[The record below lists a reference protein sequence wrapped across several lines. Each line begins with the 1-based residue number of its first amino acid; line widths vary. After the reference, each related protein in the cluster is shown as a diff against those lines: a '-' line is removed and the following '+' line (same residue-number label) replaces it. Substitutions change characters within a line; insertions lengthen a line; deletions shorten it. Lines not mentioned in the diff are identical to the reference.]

1 MNLEKLFL
9 EKTPLFVFSS
19 TRRLKHFYLE
29 QGEGFLPNAMSM
41 GSFFEQA
48 FYIPNKKKIPNSAR
62 LILMIDTIKAIAK
75 EKKSILEGLL
85 LFENSF
91 LGYLESTSFLFDL
104 FDELSSACIKLNE
117 LSSKDI
123 YLDYEKHLEVLEMIY
138 DRYIKKLEGL
148 GFYDKIM
155 QEKPAILKEFFEHFS
170 SIEWHL
176 DGFMSVFERQC
187 LLEAAELVP
196 ITLHLSCDKYNQ
208 KFLEFL
214 NLKLETDCD
223 YSIDFKTQKILSQT
237 PKRQKIEP
245 KLYANSSY
253 LKQSALVLQTIEE
266 YLQKDNDPNKMAIIT
281 PNADFL
287 PFLKLLDKNNNL
299 NFAMGLGAKNSPYYT
314 ELVKILENLET
325 SGFDL
330 STSPLLDLENLTLA
344 LLEQQSS
351 KEKAPLKEAHSQIM
365 HQYHLLKD
373 TLKNYSLK
381 DLLHLYLQ
389 EFEANFRLDDSS
401 GGKIQVMDTLE
412 TRGMQFDKIVIVD
425 FNETCVPSLKDCDL
439 FLNSAL
445 RKSLN
450 LPTLLDKKNLQ
461 KHYYY
466 QLFKNSKE
474 ITLSYIESETS
485 KVSNMLLELN
495 LHIEPIKDAYTLFA
509 PSLSKDYQEEEIKA
523 AIPKDF
529 SFSASSL
536 NAFLTCKRRFY
547 YHYMKRFKESP
558 KDESNSAVGS
568 LLHELLKEAYEKD
581 KNPYVLEERL
591 IWLLETRENITPKER
606 LDTLVALKKI
616 QAFYLKEKER
626 FNTKI
631 KILDLEKSFETII
644 QGIVFKGRI
653 DRIDKTADNEMI
665 LLDYKFKNDLKL
677 DNMSKTQRGGLSP
690 IEIAQISTDYQM
702 AIEIAQ
708 ISTDYQ
714 MAIYA
719 FALKNLGYKEPI
731 KAFFYDLRK
740 GELLEEDELILQAKM
755 DHLEFSL
762 IPKLKQEID
771 FEKTSEAKDCEYC
784 SFKDMCNR

>member
-1 MNLEKLFL
+1 MNLEKLFSQ
-9 EKTPLFVFSS
+9 KTPLFVFSS

-48 FYIPNKKKIPNSAR
+48 FYIPNKKKIPNNAR

-138 DRYIKKLEGL
+138 ERYIKKLEGL

-187 LLEAAELVP
+187 LLEVAELVP

-237 PKRQKIEP
+237 PNRQKIEP

-266 YLQKDNDPNKMAIIT
+266 YLQQDNDPNKMAIIT

-314 ELVKILENLET
+314 ELVKILEDLET
-325 SGFDL
+325 GGFDL
-330 STSPLLDLENLTLA
+330 SASPLLDLENLTLA

-389 EFEANFRLDDSS
+389 EFEANFRLNDSS
-401 GGKIQVMDTLE
+401 GGKIRVMDTLE
-412 TRGMQFDKIVIVD
+412 TRGMQFDKVVIVD

-474 ITLSYIESETS
+474 MVLSYIESETS
-485 KVSNMLLELN
+485 KASNMLLELN

-509 PSLSKDYQEEEIKA
+509 PSPLKDYQEEEIKA

-547 YHYMKRFKESP
+547 YHYIKRFKESP

-581 KNPYVLEERL
+581 KNPYALEERL
-591 IWLLETRENITPKER
+591 IQLLETRENITPKER
-606 LDTLVALKKI
+606 LDTLIALKKI
-616 QAFYLKEKER
+616 QAFYAKEKER
-626 FNTKI
+626 FKAKI
-631 KILDLEKSFETII
+631 KILDLEKSFETTI
-644 QGIVFKGRI
+644 QGVAFKGRI

-665 LLDYKFKNDLKL
+665 LLDYKFKSDLKL
-677 DNMSKTQRGGLSP
+677 DNMSKT
-690 IEIAQISTDYQM
+690 
-702 AIEIAQ
+702 Q

-740 GELLEEDELILQAKM
+740 GELVEEEGPILQAKM
-755 DHLEFSL
+755 HYLESSL
-762 IPKLKQEID
+762 IPKLKQEMD
-771 FEKTSEAKDCEYC
+771 FEKTLEAKDCEYC

>member
-1 MNLEKLFL
+1 MNLEKLFSQ
-9 EKTPLFVFSS
+9 KNPLFVFSS

-48 FYIPNKKKIPNSAR
+48 FYIPNKKKIPNNAR

-138 DRYIKKLEGL
+138 DRYIKKLEEL

-196 ITLHLSCDKYNQ
+196 ITLRLSCDKYNQ

-214 NLKLETDCD
+214 NLKLETNCD

-253 LKQSALVLQTIEE
+253 LKQSALVLQIIEE

-314 ELVKILENLET
+314 ELVKILEDLET

-330 STSPLLDLENLTLA
+330 SASPLLDLENLTLA

-401 GGKIQVMDTLE
+401 GGKIRVMDTLE

-439 FLNSAL
+439 FLNSVL

-474 ITLSYIESETS
+474 MALSYIESETS
-485 KVSNMLLELN
+485 KVSNMLLELD

-509 PSLSKDYQEEEIKA
+509 PTPLKDYQEEEIKA
-523 AIPKDF
+523 TIPKDF

-547 YHYMKRFKESP
+547 YHYIKRFKESP
-558 KDESNSAVGS
+558 KGESNSAIGS
-568 LLHELLKEAYEKD
+568 LLHEFLKEAYEKD
-581 KNPYVLEERL
+581 KNPYALEERL
-591 IWLLETRENITPKER
+591 IQLLETKGNITPKER
-606 LDTLVALKKI
+606 LDTLIALKKI
-616 QAFYLKEKER
+616 QAFYVKEEER
-626 FNTKI
+626 FNAKI
-631 KILDLEKSFETII
+631 KILDLEKSFETTI
-644 QGIVFKGRI
+644 QGVAFKGRI
-653 DRIDKTADNEMI
+653 DRIDKTANNEMI
-665 LLDYKFKNDLKL
+665 LLDYKFKSELKL
-677 DNMSKTQRGGLSP
+677 DNMSEKQRGSLSP
-690 IEIAQISTDYQM
+690 IEIAQIS
-702 AIEIAQ
+702 A
-708 ISTDYQ
+708 DYQ

-719 FALKNLGYKEPI
+719 FALKNLGYREPI

-740 GELLEEDELILQAKM
+740 GELLEEDELVLQAKM

-771 FEKTSEAKDCEYC
+771 FEKTLEVKDCEYC

>member
-29 QGEGFLPNAMSM
+29 QGEGFLPSAMSM

-48 FYIPNKKKIPNSAR
+48 FYIPNKKKIPNNAR
-62 LILMIDTIKAIAK
+62 QILMIDTIKAIAK

-138 DRYIKKLEGL
+138 DRYVKKLEEL

-155 QEKPAILKEFFEHFS
+155 QEKPTILKEFFEHFS

-187 LLEAAELVP
+187 LLEVAKLVP

-253 LKQSALVLQTIEE
+253 LKQGALVLQTIEE

-314 ELVKILENLET
+314 ELVKILEDLQK

-330 STSPLLDLENLTLA
+330 SASPLLDLENLTLA

-401 GGKIQVMDTLE
+401 GGKIRVMDTLE
-412 TRGMQFDKIVIVD
+412 TRGMQFDKVVIVD
-425 FNETCVPSLKDCDL
+425 FNETCVPNLKDCDL

-445 RKSLN
+445 RQSLN

-485 KVSNMLLELN
+485 KASNMLLELN

-509 PSLSKDYQEEEIKA
+509 PSPLKDYQEEEIKA

-529 SFSASSL
+529 SFSTSSL

-558 KDESNSAVGS
+558 KDENNSAVGS

-581 KNPYVLEERL
+581 KNPYALEERL

-606 LDTLVALKKI
+606 LDTLIALKKI
-616 QAFYLKEKER
+616 QAFYVKEKER
-626 FNTKI
+626 FKAKI
-631 KILDLEKSFETII
+631 KILDLEKSFETAI
-644 QGIVFKGRI
+644 QGVAFKGRI
-653 DRIDKTADNEMI
+653 DRIDKTADNEII

-677 DNMSKTQRGGLSP
+677 DNMNKTQRGDLSP
-690 IEIAQISTDYQM
+690 
-702 AIEIAQ
+702 IEIAQ

-719 FALKNLGYKEPI
+719 FALKNLGYKDPI
-731 KAFFYDLRK
+731 KTFFYDLRK
-740 GELLEEDELILQAKM
+740 GELLEEDELVLQAKM

-771 FEKTSEAKDCEYC
+771 FEKTLEAKDCKYC

>member
-138 DRYIKKLEGL
+138 DRYVKKLEKL

-155 QEKPAILKEFFEHFS
+155 QEKPTILKEFFEHFS
-170 SIEWHL
+170 SIECHL

-187 LLEAAELVP
+187 LLEVAELVP

-237 PKRQKIEP
+237 FNDQKIEP

-253 LKQSALVLQTIEE
+253 LKQGALVLQTIEE

-314 ELVKILENLET
+314 ELVKILEDLET
-325 SGFDL
+325 SGFDW
-330 STSPLLDLENLTLA
+330 SASPLLDLENLTLA

-351 KEKAPLKEAHSQIM
+351 KEKVPLKEAHSQIM

-401 GGKIQVMDTLE
+401 GGKIRVMDTLE

-474 ITLSYIESETS
+474 MVLSYIESETL
-485 KVSNMLLELN
+485 KASNMLLELD

-509 PSLSKDYQEEEIKA
+509 PSPLKDYQEEEIKA

-547 YHYMKRFKESP
+547 YHYMKCFKESP

-606 LDTLVALKKI
+606 LDALVALKKI

-626 FNTKI
+626 FKAKI

-644 QGIVFKGRI
+644 QGVVFKGRI
-653 DRIDKTADNEMI
+653 DRIDKTADNEII
-665 LLDYKFKNDLKL
+665 LLDYKFKSDLKL
-677 DNMSKTQRGGLSP
+677 DNMSEKQRKSLRP
-690 IEIAQISTDYQM
+690 
-702 AIEIAQ
+702 IEIAQ

-719 FALKNLGYKEPI
+719 FALKNLGYREPI

-771 FEKTSEAKDCEYC
+771 FEKTLEVKDCEYC

>member
-29 QGEGFLPNAMSM
+29 QGEGFLPSAMSM

-48 FYIPNKKKIPNSAR
+48 FYIPNQKKIPNSAR
-62 LILMIDTIKAIAK
+62 QILMIDTIKAIAK

-117 LSSKDI
+117 LSFKDI

-155 QEKPAILKEFFEHFS
+155 QKKPTILKEFFEHFS

-187 LLEAAELVP
+187 LLEVAELVP

-214 NLKLETDCD
+214 NLKLETDCN

-237 PKRQKIEP
+237 FNDQKIEP

-253 LKQSALVLQTIEE
+253 LKQGALVLQTIEE

-314 ELVKILENLET
+314 ELVKILEDLQTSDLNL
-325 SGFDL
+325 SG
-330 STSPLLDLENLTLA
+330 SALLDLENLTLP

-401 GGKIQVMDTLE
+401 GGKIRVMDTLE
-412 TRGMQFDKIVIVD
+412 TRGMQFDKIVVAD

-474 ITLSYIESETS
+474 VVLSYIESETS
-485 KVSNMLLELN
+485 KVSNMLLELD

-509 PSLSKDYQEEEIKA
+509 PTPLKDYQEEEIKA

-558 KDESNSAVGS
+558 KDESNSTVGS

-616 QAFYLKEKER
+616 QAFYTKEKER

-644 QGIVFKGRI
+644 QGVIFKGRI
-653 DRIDKTADNEMI
+653 DRIDKTANNEII

-677 DNMSKTQRGGLSP
+677 DSMSKKQRGGLSP
-690 IEIAQISTDYQM
+690 
-702 AIEIAQ
+702 IEIAQ

-771 FEKTSEAKDCEYC
+771 FEKTLEVKDCEYC

>member
-41 GSFFEQA
+41 GNFFEQA
-48 FYIPNKKKIPNSAR
+48 FYIPNKKKIPKNAHQ
-62 LILMIDTIKAIAK
+62 ILMVDTIKAIAK

-117 LSSKDI
+117 LSFKDI

-138 DRYIKKLEGL
+138 DRYVKKLEEL

-155 QEKPAILKEFFEHFS
+155 QEKPTILKEFFEHFS

-187 LLEAAELVP
+187 LLEVAELVP

-237 PKRQKIEP
+237 FNDQKIEP

-253 LKQSALVLQTIEE
+253 LKQGALVLQTIEE

-401 GGKIQVMDTLE
+401 GGKIRVMDTLE

-547 YHYMKRFKESP
+547 YHYMKCFKESP
-558 KDESNSAVGS
+558 KDKSNSAVGS

-581 KNPYVLEERL
+581 KNPYALEERL
-591 IWLLETRENITPKER
+591 IQLLETRENITPKER
-606 LDTLVALKKI
+606 LDTLIALKKI

-626 FNTKI
+626 FKAKI
-631 KILDLEKSFETII
+631 KILDLEKSFETTI
-644 QGIVFKGRI
+644 QGVAFKGRI
-653 DRIDKTADNEMI
+653 DRIDKTADNEVI
-665 LLDYKFKNDLKL
+665 LLDYKFKSDLRL

-702 AIEIAQ
+702 V
-708 ISTDYQ
+708 
-714 MAIYA
+714 IYT
-719 FALKNLGYKEPI
+719 FALKNLGYKGPI

-771 FEKTSEAKDCEYC
+771 FEKTLEAKDCEYC

>member
-48 FYIPNKKKIPNSAR
+48 FYIPNKKKIPKNAR
-62 LILMIDTIKAIAK
+62 QILMIDTIKAIAK

-117 LSSKDI
+117 LSFKDI

-187 LLEAAELVP
+187 LLEVAELVP

-237 PKRQKIEP
+237 PKHQKIEP

-253 LKQSALVLQTIEE
+253 LKQGALVLQTIEE

-287 PFLKLLDKNNNL
+287 PFLKLLDQNNNL

-314 ELVKILENLET
+314 ELVKILEDLET
-325 SGFDL
+325 SDFNL
-330 STSPLLDLENLTLA
+330 SGSALLDLENITLP

-351 KEKAPLKEAHSQIM
+351 KEKVPLKEVHSQIM

-401 GGKIQVMDTLE
+401 GGKIRVMDTLE

-466 QLFKNSKE
+466 QLFKSSKE

-485 KVSNMLLELN
+485 KVSNMLLELD
-495 LHIEPIKDAYTLFA
+495 LYIEPIKDAYTLFA
-509 PSLSKDYQEEEIKA
+509 PSPLKDYQEEEIKA

-558 KDESNSAVGS
+558 KDENNSAVGS
-568 LLHELLKEAYEKD
+568 LLHELLKETYEKD
-581 KNPYVLEERL
+581 KNPYALEERL

-606 LDTLVALKKI
+606 LDTLIALKKI

-626 FNTKI
+626 FKAKI
-631 KILDLEKSFETII
+631 KILDLEKSFETTI
-644 QGIVFKGRI
+644 QGVAFKGRI
-653 DRIDKTADNEMI
+653 DRIDKTADNEII
-665 LLDYKFKNDLKL
+665 LLDYKFKSDLKL
-677 DNMSKTQRGGLSP
+677 DNMSKTQRGSLSP
-690 IEIAQISTDYQM
+690 KEIAQISTDYQM
-702 AIEIAQ
+702 V
-708 ISTDYQ
+708 
-714 MAIYA
+714 IYA

-740 GELLEEDELILQAKM
+740 GELVEEDELMAKM

-771 FEKTSEAKDCEYC
+771 FEKTLEVKDCEYC

>member
-29 QGEGFLPNAMSM
+29 QGEGFLPSAMSM

-48 FYIPNKKKIPNSAR
+48 FYIPNKKKIPNNAR
-62 LILMIDTIKAIAK
+62 QILMIDTIKAIAK

-138 DRYIKKLEGL
+138 DRYIKKLEEL

-187 LLEAAELVP
+187 LLEVAELAP

-237 PKRQKIEP
+237 FNDQKIEP

-266 YLQKDNDPNKMAIIT
+266 YLQQDNDPNKMAIIT

-314 ELVKILENLET
+314 ELVKILEDLQTSDCNL
-325 SGFDL
+325 SG
-330 STSPLLDLENLTLA
+330 SALLDLENITLP

-401 GGKIQVMDTLE
+401 GGKIRVMDTLE

-485 KVSNMLLELN
+485 KASNMLLELN

-509 PSLSKDYQEEEIKA
+509 PSPLKDYQEEEIKA

-581 KNPYVLEERL
+581 KNPYALEERL

-606 LDTLVALKKI
+606 LDTLIALKKI

-644 QGIVFKGRI
+644 QGVIFKGRI
-653 DRIDKTADNEMI
+653 DRIDKTADNEII

-690 IEIAQISTDYQM
+690 IEIAQITDYQM
-702 AIEIAQ
+702 V
-708 ISTDYQ
+708 
-714 MAIYA
+714 IYA

-771 FEKTSEAKDCEYC
+771 FEKTSEVKDCEYC

>member
-48 FYIPNKKKIPNSAR
+48 FYIPNQKKIPNSAR

-117 LSSKDI
+117 LSFKDI

-138 DRYIKKLEGL
+138 DRYVKKLEEL

-155 QEKPAILKEFFEHFS
+155 QKKPTILKEFFEHFS

-214 NLKLETDCD
+214 NLKLETDCN
-223 YSIDFKTQKILSQT
+223 YSIDFKTQKILFQT
-237 PKRQKIEP
+237 FNDQKIEP
-245 KLYANSSY
+245 KLYANSNY

-314 ELVKILENLET
+314 ELVKILEDLQTSDLNL
-325 SGFDL
+325 SG
-330 STSPLLDLENLTLA
+330 SALLDLENLTLP

-351 KEKAPLKEAHSQIM
+351 KEKAPLKEVHSQIM

-401 GGKIQVMDTLE
+401 GGKIRVMDTLE
-412 TRGMQFDKIVIVD
+412 TRGMQFDKIVVAD

-474 ITLSYIESETS
+474 VVLSYIESETS
-485 KVSNMLLELN
+485 KVSNMLLELD

-509 PSLSKDYQEEEIKA
+509 PTPLKDYQEEEIKA
-523 AIPKDF
+523 TIPKDF
-529 SFSASSL
+529 GFSASSL

-547 YHYMKRFKESP
+547 YHYMKCFKETP
-558 KDESNSAVGS
+558 KDENNSAVGS
-568 LLHELLKEAYEKD
+568 LIHELLKEAYEKD
-581 KNPYVLEERL
+581 KNPYALEER
-591 IWLLETRENITPKER
+591 IIQLLETRENVTPKER

-626 FNTKI
+626 FKAKI
-631 KILDLEKSFETII
+631 KILDLEKSFETTI
-644 QGIVFKGRI
+644 QGVMFKGRI
-653 DRIDKTADNEMI
+653 DRIDKTANNEII

-677 DNMSKTQRGGLSP
+677 DSMSKTQRGGLSP
-690 IEIAQISTDYQM
+690 IEIAQIR
-702 AIEIAQ
+702 
-708 ISTDYQ
+708 TDYQ

-771 FEKTSEAKDCEYC
+771 FEKTLEVKDCEYC

>member
-29 QGEGFLPNAMSM
+29 QGEGFLPSAMSM

-48 FYIPNKKKIPNSAR
+48 FYIPNKKKIPKNAR
-62 LILMIDTIKAIAK
+62 QILMIDTIKAIAK

-138 DRYIKKLEGL
+138 DRYIKKLEKL

-155 QEKPAILKEFFEHFS
+155 QEKPTILKEFFEHFS

-187 LLEAAELVP
+187 LLEVAELVP

-237 PKRQKIEP
+237 FNDQKIEP

-266 YLQKDNDPNKMAIIT
+266 YLQQDNDPNKMAIIT

-314 ELVKILENLET
+314 ELVKILEDLET
-325 SGFDL
+325 GGFDL
-330 STSPLLDLENLTLA
+330 SASPLLDLENLTLA

-401 GGKIQVMDTLE
+401 GGKIRVMDTLE
-412 TRGMQFDKIVIVD
+412 TRGMQFDKVVIVD

-474 ITLSYIESETS
+474 MVLSYIESETS
-485 KVSNMLLELN
+485 KASNMLLELD
-495 LHIEPIKDAYTLFA
+495 LPIEPVKDAYTLFA
-509 PSLSKDYQEEEIKA
+509 PTPLKDYQEEEIKA
-523 AIPKDF
+523 TIPKNF

-547 YHYMKRFKESP
+547 YHYIKRFKESP

-581 KNPYVLEERL
+581 KNPYALEERL
-591 IWLLETRENITPKER
+591 IQLLETRENITPKER
-606 LDTLVALKKI
+606 LDTLIALKKI
-616 QAFYLKEKER
+616 QAFYVKEKER
-626 FNTKI
+626 FKAKI
-631 KILDLEKSFETII
+631 KILDLEKSFETTI
-644 QGIVFKGRI
+644 QGVAFKGRI

-665 LLDYKFKNDLKL
+665 LLDYKFKSDLKL
-677 DNMSKTQRGGLSP
+677 DNMSKTQRERLSP
-690 IEIAQISTDYQM
+690 
-702 AIEIAQ
+702 IEIAQ

-719 FALKNLGYKEPI
+719 FALKNLGYKGPI

-740 GELLEEDELILQAKM
+740 GELVEEDELTLQAKM

-762 IPKLKQEID
+762 IPKLKQEMV
-771 FEKTSEAKDCEYC
+771 FEKTLEAKDCEYC

>member
-29 QGEGFLPNAMSM
+29 QGEGFLPSAMSM

-48 FYIPNKKKIPNSAR
+48 FYIPNKKKIPKNVR
-62 LILMIDTIKAIAK
+62 QILMIDTIKAIAK

-117 LSSKDI
+117 LSFKDI

-138 DRYIKKLEGL
+138 DRYIKKLEEL

-187 LLEAAELVP
+187 LLEVAELVP

-237 PKRQKIEP
+237 FNDQKIEP

-281 PNADFL
+281 PNTDFL

-330 STSPLLDLENLTLA
+330 SESALLDLENITLP

-351 KEKAPLKEAHSQIM
+351 KEKAPLKEVHSQIM

-389 EFEANFRLDDSS
+389 EFETNFRLDDSS
-401 GGKIQVMDTLE
+401 GGKIRVMDTLE

-495 LHIEPIKDAYTLFA
+495 LHIEPIKDAYTLFEST
-509 PSLSKDYQEEEIKA
+509 PLKDYQEEEIKA

-547 YHYMKRFKESP
+547 YHYIKRFKESP

-568 LLHELLKEAYEKD
+568 LLHEFLKEAYEKD
-581 KNPYVLEERL
+581 KNPYALEERL
-591 IWLLETRENITPKER
+591 IQLLETKGNITPKER
-606 LDTLVALKKI
+606 LDTLIALKKI
-616 QAFYLKEKER
+616 QAFYVKEKER
-626 FNTKI
+626 FNAKI
-631 KILDLEKSFETII
+631 KILDLEKSFETTI
-644 QGIVFKGRI
+644 QGVAFKGRI
-653 DRIDKTADNEMI
+653 DRIDKTADNEVI
-665 LLDYKFKNDLKL
+665 LLDYKFKSDLKL
-677 DNMSKTQRGGLSP
+677 DNMSKTQRRGLSP
-690 IEIAQISTDYQM
+690 IEIAQIS
-702 AIEIAQ
+702 A
-708 ISTDYQ
+708 DYQ

-719 FALKNLGYKEPI
+719 FALKNLGYKGPI

-740 GELLEEDELILQAKM
+740 GELLEEDEPILQAKM

-771 FEKTSEAKDCEYC
+771 FEKTLEVKDCEYC

>member
-41 GSFFEQA
+41 GNFFEQA
-48 FYIPNKKKIPNSAR
+48 FYIPNKKKIPNSVR

-85 LFENSF
+85 VFENSF

-187 LLEAAELVP
+187 LLEVAELVP

-237 PKRQKIEP
+237 FNDQKIEP

-287 PFLKLLDKNNNL
+287 PFLKLLDQNNNL

-314 ELVKILENLET
+314 ELVKILEDLET
-325 SGFDL
+325 SGFDW
-330 STSPLLDLENLTLA
+330 SASPLLDLENLTLV

-351 KEKAPLKEAHSQIM
+351 KEKAPLKEVHSQIM

-401 GGKIQVMDTLE
+401 GGKIRVMDTLE
-412 TRGMQFDKIVIVD
+412 TRGMQFDKVVIVD

-474 ITLSYIESETS
+474 MVLSYVESETS

-509 PSLSKDYQEEEIKA
+509 PTPLKDYQEEEIKA

-581 KNPYVLEERL
+581 KNPYALEERL

-606 LDTLVALKKI
+606 LDTLIALKKI
-616 QAFYLKEKER
+616 QAFYVKEKER
-626 FNTKI
+626 FKAKI
-631 KILDLEKSFETII
+631 KILDLEKSFEATI
-644 QGIVFKGRI
+644 QGVAFKGRI
-653 DRIDKTADNEMI
+653 DRIDKTADNEII
-665 LLDYKFKNDLKL
+665 LLDYKFKSDLKL

-702 AIEIAQ
+702 AI
-708 ISTDYQ
+708 
-714 MAIYA
+714 YA
-719 FALKNLGYKEPI
+719 FALKNLGYKGPI

-740 GELLEEDELILQAKM
+740 GELLEEDELVLQAKM

-771 FEKTSEAKDCEYC
+771 FEKTLEVKDCEYC

>member
-29 QGEGFLPNAMSM
+29 QGEGFLPSAMSM

-117 LSSKDI
+117 LSFKDI

-138 DRYIKKLEGL
+138 DRYVKKLEEL

-155 QEKPAILKEFFEHFS
+155 QKKPAILKEFFEHFS

-187 LLEAAELVP
+187 LLEVAELVP

-237 PKRQKIEP
+237 FNDQKIEP

-253 LKQSALVLQTIEE
+253 LKQGALVLQTIEE

-287 PFLKLLDKNNNL
+287 PFLKLLDQNNNL

-314 ELVKILENLET
+314 ELVKILEDLQTSDFNL
-325 SGFDL
+325 SG
-330 STSPLLDLENLTLA
+330 SALLDLENITLP

-401 GGKIQVMDTLE
+401 GGKIRVMDTLE

-485 KVSNMLLELN
+485 KASNMLLELN

-509 PSLSKDYQEEEIKA
+509 PSPLKDYQEEEIKA

-547 YHYMKRFKESP
+547 YHYMKHFKESP

-581 KNPYVLEERL
+581 KNPYALEEKL

-626 FNTKI
+626 FKAKI
-631 KILDLEKSFETII
+631 KILDLEKSFETTI
-644 QGIVFKGRI
+644 QGVAFKGRI
-653 DRIDKTADNEMI
+653 DRIDKTADNEII
-665 LLDYKFKNDLKL
+665 LLDYKFKSDLKL
-677 DNMSKTQRGGLSP
+677 DNMSKTQREGLSP
-690 IEIAQISTDYQM
+690 
-702 AIEIAQ
+702 IEIAQ

-740 GELLEEDELILQAKM
+740 GELVEEEELTLQAKM

-762 IPKLKQEID
+762 IPKLKQEIV
-771 FEKTSEAKDCEYC
+771 FEKTLEAKDCEYC

>member
-1 MNLEKLFL
+1 MNLEKLFSQ
-9 EKTPLFVFSS
+9 KTPLFVFSS

-48 FYIPNKKKIPNSAR
+48 FYIPNKKKIPNSVR

-138 DRYIKKLEGL
+138 ERYIKKLEGL

-155 QEKPAILKEFFEHFS
+155 QEKPAILKGFFEHFS

-237 PKRQKIEP
+237 FNDQKIEP

-266 YLQKDNDPNKMAIIT
+266 YLQQDNDPNKMAIIT

-314 ELVKILENLET
+314 ELVKILEDLET
-325 SGFDL
+325 GGFDL
-330 STSPLLDLENLTLA
+330 SASPLLDLENLTLA

-351 KEKAPLKEAHSQIM
+351 KEKVPLKEAHSQIM

-401 GGKIQVMDTLE
+401 GGKIRVMDTLE

-466 QLFKNSKE
+466 QLFKSSKE

-495 LHIEPIKDAYTLFA
+495 LPIEPIKDAYTLFA
-509 PSLSKDYQEEEIKA
+509 PSPLKDYQEEEIKA

-536 NAFLTCKRRFY
+536 NAFLTCKCRFY
-547 YHYMKRFKESP
+547 YHYIKRFKESP

-581 KNPYVLEERL
+581 KNPYALEERL
-591 IWLLETRENITPKER
+591 IQLLKTRENITPKER
-606 LDTLVALKKI
+606 LDTLIALKKI
-616 QAFYLKEKER
+616 QAFYVKEKER
-626 FNTKI
+626 FKAKI
-631 KILDLEKSFETII
+631 KILDLEKSFETTI
-644 QGIVFKGRI
+644 QGVAFKGRI

-702 AIEIAQ
+702 AI
-708 ISTDYQ
+708 
-714 MAIYA
+714 YA

-740 GELLEEDELILQAKM
+740 GELLEEEEPILQAKM
-755 DHLEFSL
+755 HYLEYSL

-771 FEKTSEAKDCEYC
+771 FEKTLEVKDCEYC

>member
-9 EKTPLFVFSS
+9 EKSPLFVFSS

-29 QGEGFLPNAMSM
+29 QGEGFLPSTMSM

-62 LILMIDTIKAIAK
+62 QILMIDTIKAIAK

-117 LSSKDI
+117 LSFKDI

-138 DRYIKKLEGL
+138 DRYVKKLEEL

-155 QEKPAILKEFFEHFS
+155 QKKPTILKEFFEHFS

-187 LLEAAELVP
+187 LLEVAELVP

-237 PKRQKIEP
+237 FNDQKIEP

-253 LKQSALVLQTIEE
+253 LKQGALVLQTIEE

-314 ELVKILENLET
+314 ELVKILEDLQTSDCNLSE
-325 SGFDL
+325 SA
-330 STSPLLDLENLTLA
+330 LLDLENLTLP

-401 GGKIQVMDTLE
+401 GGKIRVMDTLE

-485 KVSNMLLELN
+485 KASNMLLELN
-495 LHIEPIKDAYTLFA
+495 LNIVPIKDAYTLFA
-509 PSLSKDYQEEEIKA
+509 PTPLKDYQEEEIKA

-547 YHYMKRFKESP
+547 YHYMKRFKETP
-558 KDESNSAVGS
+558 KDENNSAVGS
-568 LLHELLKEAYEKD
+568 LIHELLKEAYEKD
-581 KNPYVLEERL
+581 KNPYALEERL
-591 IWLLETRENITPKER
+591 IWLLETRENVTPKER

-616 QAFYLKEKER
+616 QAFYTKEKER
-626 FNTKI
+626 FKAKI
-631 KILDLEKSFETII
+631 KILDLEKSFETAI
-644 QGIVFKGRI
+644 QGVVFKGRI
-653 DRIDKTADNEMI
+653 DRIDKTADNEII

-677 DNMSKTQRGGLSP
+677 DNMSEKQRKSLSP
-690 IEIAQISTDYQM
+690 
-702 AIEIAQ
+702 IEIAQ

-740 GELLEEDELILQAKM
+740 GELVEEDELILQAKM

-771 FEKTSEAKDCEYC
+771 FEKTLEVKDCEYC

>member
-9 EKTPLFVFSS
+9 EKAPLFVFSS

-29 QGEGFLPNAMSM
+29 QGEGFLPSAMSM

-48 FYIPNKKKIPNSAR
+48 FYIPNQKKIPKNAR
-62 LILMIDTIKAIAK
+62 QILMIDTIKAIAK
-75 EKKSILEGLL
+75 EKKSALEGLL

-117 LSSKDI
+117 LSFKDI

-138 DRYIKKLEGL
+138 DRYVKKLEEL

-155 QEKPAILKEFFEHFS
+155 QKKPAILKEFFEHFS

-187 LLEAAELVP
+187 LLEVAELVP

-237 PKRQKIEP
+237 FNDQKIEP

-253 LKQSALVLQTIEE
+253 LKQSALVLQTTEE
-266 YLQKDNDPNKMAIIT
+266 YLQENNDPNKMAIIT

-314 ELVKILENLET
+314 ELVKILEDLET
-325 SGFDL
+325 SDPNL
-330 STSPLLDLENLTLA
+330 SGSALLDLENITLA

-351 KEKAPLKEAHSQIM
+351 KKKAPLKEVHSQIM

-401 GGKIQVMDTLE
+401 GGKIRVMDTLE
-412 TRGMQFDKIVIVD
+412 TRGMQFDKIVVAD

-474 ITLSYIESETS
+474 MVLSYIESETS
-485 KVSNMLLELN
+485 KASNMLLELN

-509 PSLSKDYQEEEIKA
+509 PSPLKDYQEEEIKA

-558 KDESNSAVGS
+558 KDENNSAVGS

-581 KNPYVLEERL
+581 KNPYALEERL

-606 LDTLVALKKI
+606 LDTLIALKKI
-616 QAFYLKEKER
+616 QAFYKKERER
-626 FNTKI
+626 FNAEI
-631 KILDLEKSFETII
+631 KILDLEKSFETTI
-644 QGIVFKGRI
+644 QGVIFKGRI

-677 DNMSKTQRGGLSP
+677 DNMSEKQRKSLRP
-690 IEIAQISTDYQM
+690 
-702 AIEIAQ
+702 IEIAQ

-719 FALKNLGYKEPI
+719 FALKNLGYREPI

-740 GELLEEDELILQAKM
+740 GELLEEDELVLQAKM

-771 FEKTSEAKDCEYC
+771 FEKTLEVKDCEYC

>member
-9 EKTPLFVFSS
+9 EKAPLFVFSS

-62 LILMIDTIKAIAK
+62 QILMIDTIKAIAK

-138 DRYIKKLEGL
+138 EHYIKKLEGL

-155 QEKPAILKEFFEHFS
+155 QEKPTILKEFFEHFS

-187 LLEAAELVP
+187 LLEVAELVP

-237 PKRQKIEP
+237 FNDQKIEP

-287 PFLKLLDKNNNL
+287 PFLKLLDQNNNL
-299 NFAMGLGAKNSPYYT
+299 NFAMGLGAKNSHYYT
-314 ELVKILENLET
+314 ELVKILEDLQTSDCNLSE
-325 SGFDL
+325 SA
-330 STSPLLDLENLTLA
+330 LLDLENITLP

-351 KEKAPLKEAHSQIM
+351 KEKVPLKEVHSQIM

-401 GGKIQVMDTLE
+401 GGKIRVMDTLE

-466 QLFKNSKE
+466 QLFKNPKE
-474 ITLSYIESETS
+474 MVLSYIESETS
-485 KVSNMLLELN
+485 KASNMLLELN
-495 LHIEPIKDAYTLFA
+495 LNIVPIKDAYTLFA
-509 PSLSKDYQEEEIKA
+509 STPLKDYQEEEIKA

-547 YHYMKRFKESP
+547 YHYMKRFKETP

-581 KNPYVLEERL
+581 KTPHSLEERL
-591 IWLLETRENITPKER
+591 IQLLKTRENITPKER

-616 QAFYLKEKER
+616 QAFYVKEKER
-626 FNTKI
+626 FNAEIT
-631 KILDLEKSFETII
+631 ILDLEKSFETII
-644 QGIVFKGRI
+644 QGVIFKGRI
-653 DRIDKTADNEMI
+653 DRIDKTADNEII
-665 LLDYKFKNDLKL
+665 LLDYKFKSDLKL
-677 DNMSKTQRGGLSP
+677 DNMSKTQREGLSP

-702 AIEIAQ
+702 AI
-708 ISTDYQ
+708 
-714 MAIYA
+714 YA
-719 FALKNLGYKEPI
+719 CALKNLGYKEPI

-740 GELLEEDELILQAKM
+740 GELVEEDEFILQAKM

-771 FEKTSEAKDCEYC
+771 FEKTLEVKDCEYC

>member
-9 EKTPLFVFSS
+9 EKSPLFVFSS

-29 QGEGFLPNAMSM
+29 QGEGFLPSVMSM

-48 FYIPNKKKIPNSAR
+48 FYIPNQKKIPKSAR
-62 LILMIDTIKAIAK
+62 QILMIDTIKAIAK
-75 EKKSILEGLL
+75 EKKSALEGLL

-138 DRYIKKLEGL
+138 NRYIKKLEEL

-187 LLEAAELVP
+187 LLEVAELVP

-237 PKRQKIEP
+237 FNDQKIEP

-253 LKQSALVLQTIEE
+253 LKQGALVLQTIEE

-299 NFAMGLGAKNSPYYT
+299 NFAMGLGTKNSPYYT
-314 ELVKILENLET
+314 ELVKILEDLQT

-330 STSPLLDLENLTLA
+330 SASPLLDLESLTLP

-351 KEKAPLKEAHSQIM
+351 KEKAPLKEVHSQIM

-373 TLKNYSLK
+373 VLQNYSLK

-401 GGKIQVMDTLE
+401 GGKIRVMDTLE

-485 KVSNMLLELN
+485 KASNMLLELN
-495 LHIEPIKDAYTLFA
+495 LHTEPIKDAYTLFA
-509 PSLSKDYQEEEIKA
+509 PSPLKDYQEEEIKA

-558 KDESNSAVGS
+558 KDENNSAVGS

-581 KNPYVLEERL
+581 KNPYALEERL

-606 LDTLVALKKI
+606 LDTLIALKKI
-616 QAFYLKEKER
+616 QAFYKKERER
-626 FNTKI
+626 FNAEI
-631 KILDLEKSFETII
+631 KILDLEKSFETTI
-644 QGIVFKGRI
+644 QGVIFKGRI

-677 DNMSKTQRGGLSP
+677 DNMSEKQRKSLRP
-690 IEIAQISTDYQM
+690 
-702 AIEIAQ
+702 IEIAQ

-719 FALKNLGYKEPI
+719 FALKNLGYREPI

-740 GELLEEDELILQAKM
+740 GELLEEDELVLQAKM

-771 FEKTSEAKDCEYC
+771 FEKTLEVKDCEYC

>member
-1 MNLEKLFL
+1 MNLEKLFSQ
-9 EKTPLFVFSS
+9 KTPLFVFSS

-41 GSFFEQA
+41 GNFFEQA
-48 FYIPNKKKIPNSAR
+48 FYIPNKKKIPNSVR
-62 LILMIDTIKAIAK
+62 QILMIDTIKAIAK

-138 DRYIKKLEGL
+138 DRYVKKLEEL

-155 QEKPAILKEFFEHFS
+155 QEKPTILKEFFEHFS
-170 SIEWHL
+170 SIEWYL

-187 LLEAAELVP
+187 LLEVAELVP

-237 PKRQKIEP
+237 FNDQKIEP

-253 LKQSALVLQTIEE
+253 LKQGALVLQTIEE

-314 ELVKILENLET
+314 ELVKILEDLET

-330 STSPLLDLENLTLA
+330 SASPLLDLENLTLP

-351 KEKAPLKEAHSQIM
+351 KEKAPLKEVHSQIM
-365 HQYHLLKD
+365 HQYHLLKN

-401 GGKIQVMDTLE
+401 GGKIRVMDTLE

-474 ITLSYIESETS
+474 VVLSYIESETS
-485 KVSNMLLELN
+485 KASNMLLELN

-509 PSLSKDYQEEEIKA
+509 PSPLKDYQEEEIKA

-558 KDESNSAVGS
+558 KDENNSTVGS

-581 KNPYVLEERL
+581 KNPYALEERL

-606 LDTLVALKKI
+606 LDALVALKKI
-616 QAFYLKEKER
+616 QAFYKKEQQR

-631 KILDLEKSFETII
+631 KILDLEKSFETAI
-644 QGIVFKGRI
+644 QGVVFKGRI
-653 DRIDKTADNEMI
+653 DRIDKAADNEII
-665 LLDYKFKNDLKL
+665 LLDYKFKSDLKL
-677 DNMSKTQRGGLSP
+677 DNMNKTQRGGLSP
-690 IEIAQISTDYQM
+690 K
-702 AIEIAQ
+702 EIAQ

-719 FALKNLGYKEPI
+719 FALKNLGYKDPI

-740 GELLEEDELILQAKM
+740 GELLEEDELVLQAKM

-771 FEKTSEAKDCEYC
+771 FEKTLEVKDCEYC

>member
-9 EKTPLFVFSS
+9 EKAPLFVFSS

-29 QGEGFLPNAMSM
+29 QGEGFLPSAMSM

-48 FYIPNKKKIPNSAR
+48 FYIPNKKKIPNSTR

-138 DRYIKKLEGL
+138 DRYIKKLEEL

-155 QEKPAILKEFFEHFS
+155 QEKPTILKEFFEHFS

-187 LLEAAELVP
+187 LLEVAELVP

-237 PKRQKIEP
+237 FNDQKIEP

-266 YLQKDNDPNKMAIIT
+266 YLQQDNDPNKMAIIT

-314 ELVKILENLET
+314 ELVKILEDLEA
-325 SGFDL
+325 SGDL
-330 STSPLLDLENLTLA
+330 SASPLLDLESLTLA

-401 GGKIQVMDTLE
+401 GGKIRVMDTLE

-474 ITLSYIESETS
+474 MVLSYIESETS
-485 KVSNMLLELN
+485 KVSNMLLELD
-495 LHIEPIKDAYTLFA
+495 LPIEPIKDAYTLFA
-509 PSLSKDYQEEEIKA
+509 PSPLKDYQEEEIKA

-547 YHYMKRFKESP
+547 YHYIKRFKESP
-558 KDESNSAVGS
+558 KDESNSAIGS

-581 KNPYVLEERL
+581 KNPYALEEKL
-591 IWLLETRENITPKER
+591 IQLLETRENITPKER
-606 LDTLVALKKI
+606 LDTLIALKKI

-626 FNTKI
+626 FKAKI
-631 KILDLEKSFETII
+631 KILDLEKSFETTI
-644 QGIVFKGRI
+644 QGVAFKGRI

-665 LLDYKFKNDLKL
+665 LLDYKFKSDLKL
-677 DNMSKTQRGGLSP
+677 DNMSEKQRGSLSP
-690 IEIAQISTDYQM
+690 
-702 AIEIAQ
+702 IEIAQ

-719 FALKNLGYKEPI
+719 FALKNLGYKGPI

-740 GELLEEDELILQAKM
+740 GKLLEEEEPVLQAKM
-755 DHLEFSL
+755 DYLKSSL

-771 FEKTSEAKDCEYC
+771 FEKTLEAKDCEYC

>member
-9 EKTPLFVFSS
+9 EKNPLFVFSS

-48 FYIPNKKKIPNSAR
+48 FYIPNKKKIPKNAR
-62 LILMIDTIKAIAK
+62 QILMIDTIKAIAK

-138 DRYIKKLEGL
+138 DRYIKKLEEL

-187 LLEAAELVP
+187 LLEVAELVP

-237 PKRQKIEP
+237 FNDQKIEP

-253 LKQSALVLQTIEE
+253 LKQGALVLQTIEE

-314 ELVKILENLET
+314 ELVKILEDLQTSDFNLSE
-325 SGFDL
+325 SA
-330 STSPLLDLENLTLA
+330 LLDLENITLP

-351 KEKAPLKEAHSQIM
+351 KEKTPLKEVHSQIM

-373 TLKNYSLK
+373 TLQNYSLK

-401 GGKIQVMDTLE
+401 GGKIRVMDTLE

-474 ITLSYIESETS
+474 ITLSYVESETS
-485 KVSNMLLELN
+485 KASNMLLELD
-495 LHIEPIKDAYTLFA
+495 LHIEPIKDAYTFFA
-509 PSLSKDYQEEEIKA
+509 PSPLKDYQEEEIKA

-558 KDESNSAVGS
+558 KDENNSTVGS

-581 KNPYVLEERL
+581 KNPYALEERL

-606 LDTLVALKKI
+606 LDTLIALKKI

-626 FNTKI
+626 FKAKI

-644 QGIVFKGRI
+644 QGVAFKGCI
-653 DRIDKTADNEMI
+653 DRIDKTADNEII

-677 DNMSKTQRGGLSP
+677 DN
-690 IEIAQISTDYQM
+690 
-702 AIEIAQ
+702 IEIAQ

-719 FALKNLGYKEPI
+719 CALKNLGYKGPI

-740 GELLEEDELILQAKM
+740 GELLEEDELVLQAKM

-771 FEKTSEAKDCEYC
+771 FEKTLEVKDCEYC

>member
-29 QGEGFLPNAMSM
+29 QGEGFLPSAMSM

-48 FYIPNKKKIPNSAR
+48 FYIPNKKKIPKNAR

-138 DRYIKKLEGL
+138 NRYIKKLEEL

-187 LLEAAELVP
+187 LLEVAELVP

-237 PKRQKIEP
+237 PKHQKIEP

-253 LKQSALVLQTIEE
+253 LKQGALVLQTIEE

-314 ELVKILENLET
+314 ELVKILEDLQT

-330 STSPLLDLENLTLA
+330 SASPLLDLESLTLP

-351 KEKAPLKEAHSQIM
+351 KEKAPLKEVHSQIM

-401 GGKIQVMDTLE
+401 GGKIRVMDTLE

-474 ITLSYIESETS
+474 IALSYIESETS
-485 KVSNMLLELN
+485 KASNMLLELN

-509 PSLSKDYQEEEIKA
+509 PTPLKDYQEEEIKA

-558 KDESNSAVGS
+558 KDENNSAVGS

-581 KNPYVLEERL
+581 KNPYALEERL

-606 LDTLVALKKI
+606 LDTLIALKKI

-626 FNTKI
+626 FKAKI
-631 KILDLEKSFETII
+631 TILDLEKSFETTI
-644 QGIVFKGRI
+644 QGVAFKGRI
-653 DRIDKTADNEMI
+653 DRIDKTADNEII

-690 IEIAQISTDYQM
+690 
-702 AIEIAQ
+702 IEIAQ

-740 GELLEEDELILQAKM
+740 GELLEEDELVLQAKM

-771 FEKTSEAKDCEYC
+771 FEKTLEIKDCEYC

>member
-48 FYIPNKKKIPNSAR
+48 FYIPNKKKIPNSAQ

-123 YLDYEKHLEVLEMIY
+123 YLDYEKHLAVLEMIY
-138 DRYIKKLEGL
+138 ERYIKKLEGL

-155 QEKPAILKEFFEHFS
+155 QEKPTILKGFFEHFS

-187 LLEAAELVP
+187 LLEVAELVP

-237 PKRQKIEP
+237 FNDQKIEP

-266 YLQKDNDPNKMAIIT
+266 YLQQDNDPNKMAIIT

-314 ELVKILENLET
+314 ELLKISEDLET

-330 STSPLLDLENLTLA
+330 SASPLLDLENLTLA

-351 KEKAPLKEAHSQIM
+351 KEKAPLKEVHSQIM

-401 GGKIQVMDTLE
+401 GGKIRVMDTLE

-474 ITLSYIESETS
+474 MALSYIESETS
-485 KVSNMLLELN
+485 KVSNMLLELD
-495 LHIEPIKDAYTLFA
+495 LPIEPIKDAYTLFA
-509 PSLSKDYQEEEIKA
+509 PSPLKDYQEEEIKA
-523 AIPKDF
+523 TIPKDF

-547 YHYMKRFKESP
+547 YHYIKRFKESP
-558 KDESNSAVGS
+558 KDENNSAVGS

-581 KNPYVLEERL
+581 KNPYALEERL
-591 IWLLETRENITPKER
+591 IQLLKTRENITPKER
-606 LDTLVALKKI
+606 LDTLIALKKI
-616 QAFYLKEKER
+616 QAFYVKEKER
-626 FNTKI
+626 FKAKI
-631 KILDLEKSFETII
+631 KILDLEKSFETTI
-644 QGIVFKGRI
+644 QGVAFKGRI

-665 LLDYKFKNDLKL
+665 LLDYKFKSDLKL
-677 DNMSKTQRGGLSP
+677 DNMSKTQREGLSP
-690 IEIAQISTDYQM
+690 
-702 AIEIAQ
+702 IEIAQ

-719 FALKNLGYKEPI
+719 FALKNLGYKGPI

-740 GELLEEDELILQAKM
+740 GELLEEEEPILQAKM
-755 DHLEFSL
+755 HYLESSL
-762 IPKLKQEID
+762 IPKLKQEMV
-771 FEKTSEAKDCEYC
+771 FEKTLEVKDCEYC

>member
-1 MNLEKLFL
+1 MNLEKLFSQ
-9 EKTPLFVFSS
+9 KTPLFVFSS

-29 QGEGFLPNAMSM
+29 QGEGFLPSAMSM

-48 FYIPNKKKIPNSAR
+48 FYIPNKKKIPNSTR
-62 LILMIDTIKAIAK
+62 LILMIDTIKTIAK

-85 LFENSF
+85 LFENNF

-155 QEKPAILKEFFEHFS
+155 QEKPTILKEFFEHFS

-187 LLEAAELVP
+187 LLEVAELVP

-237 PKRQKIEP
+237 FNDQKIEP

-253 LKQSALVLQTIEE
+253 LKQGALVLQTIEE
-266 YLQKDNDPNKMAIIT
+266 YLPKDNDPNKMAIIT

-314 ELVKILENLET
+314 ELVKILEDLET

-330 STSPLLDLENLTLA
+330 SASPLLDLENLTLA

-351 KEKAPLKEAHSQIM
+351 KEKTPLKEAHSQIM

-401 GGKIQVMDTLE
+401 GGKIRVMDTLE
-412 TRGMQFDKIVIVD
+412 TRGIQFDKIVIVD

-485 KVSNMLLELN
+485 KASNMLLELN

-509 PSLSKDYQEEEIKA
+509 PSPLKDYQEEEIQA

-558 KDESNSAVGS
+558 KDENNSAVGS

-581 KNPYVLEERL
+581 KNPYALEERL
-591 IWLLETRENITPKER
+591 IQLLKTRENITPKER
-606 LDTLVALKKI
+606 LDTLIALKKI
-616 QAFYLKEKER
+616 QAFYAKEKER
-626 FNTKI
+626 FKAKI
-631 KILDLEKSFETII
+631 KILDLEKSFETTI
-644 QGIVFKGRI
+644 QGVAFKGRI
-653 DRIDKTADNEMI
+653 DRIDKTADNEII
-665 LLDYKFKNDLKL
+665 LLDYKFKSDLKL
-677 DNMSKTQRGGLSP
+677 DNMSKNQREGLSP
-690 IEIAQISTDYQM
+690 IEIAQIN
-702 AIEIAQ
+702 
-708 ISTDYQ
+708 TDYQ

-740 GELLEEDELILQAKM
+740 GELLEEDELTLQAKM

-771 FEKTSEAKDCEYC
+771 FEKTLEVKDCEYC

>member
-41 GSFFEQA
+41 GNFFEQA
-48 FYIPNKKKIPNSAR
+48 FYIPNKKKIPKNAR
-62 LILMIDTIKAIAK
+62 QILMIDTIKAIAR
-75 EKKSILEGLL
+75 EKKSLLEGLL

-138 DRYIKKLEGL
+138 KRYIKKLEEL

-155 QEKPAILKEFFEHFS
+155 QEKPTILKEFFEHFS

-187 LLEAAELVP
+187 LLEVAELAP
-196 ITLHLSCDKYNQ
+196 ITLHLSCDQYNQ

-253 LKQSALVLQTIEE
+253 LKQSALVLQSIEE

-299 NFAMGLGAKNSPYYT
+299 NFAMGLGAKNSPYYI
-314 ELVKILENLET
+314 ELVKILEDLET
-325 SGFDL
+325 SGFDW
-330 STSPLLDLENLTLA
+330 SASPLLDLENLTLA

-401 GGKIQVMDTLE
+401 GGKIRVMDTLE

-474 ITLSYIESETS
+474 MALSYIESETS
-485 KVSNMLLELN
+485 KVSNMLLELD
-495 LHIEPIKDAYTLFA
+495 LHIEPIKDAYTLFVPA
-509 PSLSKDYQEEEIKA
+509 PLKDYQEEEIQA

-547 YHYMKRFKESP
+547 YHYIKRFKESP
-558 KDESNSAVGS
+558 KDENNSTIGS

-581 KNPYVLEERL
+581 KNPYALEERL
-591 IWLLETRENITPKER
+591 IQLLEIRGNITPKER
-606 LDTLVALKKI
+606 LDTLIALKKI
-616 QAFYLKEKER
+616 QAFYIKEKER
-626 FNTKI
+626 FNAKI
-631 KILDLEKSFETII
+631 KILDLEKSFETTI
-644 QGIVFKGRI
+644 QGVAFKGRI
-653 DRIDKTADNEMI
+653 DRIDKTADNEI
-665 LLDYKFKNDLKL
+665 VLLDYKFKSELKL
-677 DNMSKTQRGGLSP
+677 DNMSKKQRGGLSP
-690 IEIAQISTDYQM
+690 
-702 AIEIAQ
+702 IEIAQ

-740 GELLEEDELILQAKM
+740 GKLLEEEEPILQAKM
-755 DHLEFSL
+755 DYLKYSL

-771 FEKTSEAKDCEYC
+771 FEKTLEVKDCEYC

>member
-1 MNLEKLFL
+1 MNLKKLFL

-29 QGEGFLPNAMSM
+29 QGEGFLPSAMSM

-48 FYIPNKKKIPNSAR
+48 FYIPNKKKIPKNAR
-62 LILMIDTIKAIAK
+62 QILMIDTIKAIAK

-138 DRYIKKLEGL
+138 DRYIKKLEEL

-237 PKRQKIEP
+237 FNDQKIEP
-245 KLYANSSY
+245 KLYANSNY

-314 ELVKILENLET
+314 ELVKILEDLET
-325 SGFDL
+325 SDLDL
-330 STSPLLDLENLTLA
+330 SGSALLDLENITIV

-351 KEKAPLKEAHSQIM
+351 KEKASLKEVHSQIM

-401 GGKIQVMDTLE
+401 GGKIRVMDTLE
-412 TRGMQFDKIVIVD
+412 TRGMQFDKVVIVD

-474 ITLSYIESETS
+474 IALSYIESETS
-485 KVSNMLLELN
+485 KASNMLLELN

-509 PSLSKDYQEEEIKA
+509 PSPLKDYQEEEIKA

-644 QGIVFKGRI
+644 QGVVFKGHI
-653 DRIDKTADNEMI
+653 DRIDKTADNEII

-690 IEIAQISTDYQM
+690 
-702 AIEIAQ
+702 IEIAQ

-771 FEKTSEAKDCEYC
+771 FEKTLEVKDCEYC

>member
-41 GSFFEQA
+41 GNFFEQA
-48 FYIPNKKKIPNSAR
+48 FYIPNKKKIPNNAR
-62 LILMIDTIKAIAK
+62 QILMIDTIKAIAK

-138 DRYIKKLEGL
+138 DRYVKKLEEL

-155 QEKPAILKEFFEHFS
+155 QEKPTILKEFFEHFS

-187 LLEAAELVP
+187 LLEVAELVP

-237 PKRQKIEP
+237 FNDQKIEP

-253 LKQSALVLQTIEE
+253 LKQGALVLQTIEE

-299 NFAMGLGAKNSPYYT
+299 NFAMGLGTKNSPYYT
-314 ELVKILENLET
+314 ELVKILEDLQTSDFNL
-325 SGFDL
+325 SG
-330 STSPLLDLENLTLA
+330 SALLDLENITLP

-365 HQYHLLKD
+365 HQYHLLKN

-401 GGKIQVMDTLE
+401 GGKIRVMDTLE

-474 ITLSYIESETS
+474 IALSYIESEAS
-485 KVSNMLLELN
+485 KASNMLLELN

-509 PSLSKDYQEEEIKA
+509 PSPLKDYQEEEIKA

-558 KDESNSAVGS
+558 KDENNSAVGS

-581 KNPYVLEERL
+581 KNPYALEERL

-626 FNTKI
+626 FNAKI

-644 QGIVFKGRI
+644 QGVIFKGRI
-653 DRIDKTADNEMI
+653 DRIDKTADNEII

-702 AIEIAQ
+702 AI
-708 ISTDYQ
+708 
-714 MAIYA
+714 YA
-719 FALKNLGYKEPI
+719 FALKNLGYKGPI

-740 GELLEEDELILQAKM
+740 GELVEEDELVLQAKM

-771 FEKTSEAKDCEYC
+771 FEKTLEVKDCEYC

>member
-9 EKTPLFVFSS
+9 EKAPLFVFSS

-29 QGEGFLPNAMSM
+29 QGEGFLPSAMSM

-48 FYIPNKKKIPNSAR
+48 FYIPNQKKIPKSVR
-62 LILMIDTIKAIAK
+62 QILMIDTIKAIAK
-75 EKKSILEGLL
+75 EKKSVLEGLL

-117 LSSKDI
+117 LSFKDI

-138 DRYIKKLEGL
+138 DRYVKKLEEL

-155 QEKPAILKEFFEHFS
+155 QKKPTILKEFFEHFS

-187 LLEAAELVP
+187 LLEVAELVP

-237 PKRQKIEP
+237 FNDQKIEP

-253 LKQSALVLQTIEE
+253 LKQGALVLQTIEE

-314 ELVKILENLET
+314 ELVKILEDLQTSDCNL
-325 SGFDL
+325 SG
-330 STSPLLDLENLTLA
+330 SALLDLENITLA

-365 HQYHLLKD
+365 HQYHLLKN

-401 GGKIQVMDTLE
+401 GGKIRVMDTLE
-412 TRGMQFDKIVIVD
+412 TRGMQFDKIVVAD

-485 KVSNMLLELN
+485 KVSNMLLELD
-495 LHIEPIKDAYTLFA
+495 LHIEPIKDAYTLFETS
-509 PSLSKDYQEEEIKA
+509 PIKEYQEEEIKA

-547 YHYMKRFKESP
+547 YHYIKRFKETP

-568 LLHELLKEAYEKD
+568 LIHELLKEAYEKD
-581 KNPYVLEERL
+581 KDPHALEERL
-591 IWLLETRENITPKER
+591 IQLLETRENVTLKER

-616 QAFYLKEKER
+616 QAFYKKERER
-626 FNTKI
+626 FNTEI
-631 KILDLEKSFETII
+631 TILDLEKSFETII
-644 QGIVFKGRI
+644 QGVIFKGRI
-653 DRIDKTADNEMI
+653 DRIDKTADNEII
-665 LLDYKFKNDLKL
+665 LLDYKFKSDLKL

-702 AIEIAQ
+702 AI
-708 ISTDYQ
+708 
-714 MAIYA
+714 YA
-719 FALKNLGYKEPI
+719 RALKNLGYKEPI

-771 FEKTSEAKDCEYC
+771 FEKTLEVKDCEYC

>member
-29 QGEGFLPNAMSM
+29 QGEGFLPSAMSM
-41 GSFFEQA
+41 GNFFEQA
-48 FYIPNKKKIPNSAR
+48 FYIPNKKKIPNNAR
-62 LILMIDTIKAIAK
+62 QILMIDTIKAIAK

-117 LSSKDI
+117 LSFKDI

-138 DRYIKKLEGL
+138 NRYIKKLEEL

-155 QEKPAILKEFFEHFS
+155 QEKPTILKEFFEYFS

-187 LLEAAELVP
+187 LLEVAELVP

-253 LKQSALVLQTIEE
+253 LKQGALVLQTIEE

-287 PFLKLLDKNNNL
+287 PFLKLLDQNNNL
-299 NFAMGLGAKNSPYYT
+299 NFAMGLGTKNSPYYT
-314 ELVKILENLET
+314 ELVKILEDLQT
-325 SGFDL
+325 SDLDL
-330 STSPLLDLENLTLA
+330 SGSALLDLENITLA

-351 KEKAPLKEAHSQIM
+351 KEKTPLKEAHSQIM

-401 GGKIQVMDTLE
+401 GGKIRVMDTLE

-474 ITLSYIESETS
+474 MVLSYIESETS
-485 KVSNMLLELN
+485 KASNMLLELD
-495 LHIEPIKDAYTLFA
+495 LHTEPIKDAYTLFA
-509 PSLSKDYQEEEIKA
+509 PTPLKDYQEEEIKA

-558 KDESNSAVGS
+558 KDENNSAVGS

-581 KNPYVLEERL
+581 KNPYALEERL

-606 LDTLVALKKI
+606 LDTLVVLKKI

-626 FNTKI
+626 FKAKI

-644 QGIVFKGRI
+644 QGVVFKGRI
-653 DRIDKTADNEMI
+653 DRIDKTADNEII

-677 DNMSKTQRGGLSP
+677 DNMSKTQRESLSP
-690 IEIAQISTDYQM
+690 
-702 AIEIAQ
+702 IEIAQ

-740 GELLEEDELILQAKM
+740 GELLEEEELTLQAKM

-771 FEKTSEAKDCEYC
+771 FEKTLEVKDCEYC

>member
-29 QGEGFLPNAMSM
+29 QGEGFLPSAMSM
-41 GSFFEQA
+41 GNFFEQA
-48 FYIPNKKKIPNSAR
+48 FYIPNKKKIPKSVR
-62 LILMIDTIKAIAK
+62 QILMIDTIKAIAK

-117 LSSKDI
+117 LSFKDI

-138 DRYIKKLEGL
+138 DRYIKKLEEL

-155 QEKPAILKEFFEHFS
+155 QEKPTILKEFFEHFS

-187 LLEAAELVP
+187 LLEVAELVP

-237 PKRQKIEP
+237 FNNQKIEP

-253 LKQSALVLQTIEE
+253 LKQGALVLQTIEE

-287 PFLKLLDKNNNL
+287 PFLKLLNQNNNL

-314 ELVKILENLET
+314 ELVKILEDLQTSDFNLSE
-325 SGFDL
+325 SA
-330 STSPLLDLENLTLA
+330 LLDLENITLA

-401 GGKIQVMDTLE
+401 GGKIRVMDTLE

-485 KVSNMLLELN
+485 KASNMLLELN
-495 LHIEPIKDAYTLFA
+495 LHTEPIKDAYTLFA
-509 PSLSKDYQEEEIKA
+509 PSPLKDYQEEEIKA

-581 KNPYVLEERL
+581 KNPYALEERL

-626 FNTKI
+626 FKAKI
-631 KILDLEKSFETII
+631 TILDLEKSFETII
-644 QGIVFKGRI
+644 QGVVFKGRI
-653 DRIDKTADNEMI
+653 DRIDKTADNEII
-665 LLDYKFKNDLKL
+665 LLDYKFKSDLKL
-677 DNMSKTQRGGLSP
+677 DNMSKTQREGLSP
-690 IEIAQISTDYQM
+690 IEIAQISTDYQ
-702 AIEIAQ
+702 Q

-740 GELLEEDELILQAKM
+740 GELLEEDELTLQAKM

-762 IPKLKQEID
+762 IPKLKQEIN
-771 FEKTSEAKDCEYC
+771 FEKTLEAKDCEYC

>member
-9 EKTPLFVFSS
+9 EKPPLFVFSS

-41 GSFFEQA
+41 GNFFEQA
-48 FYIPNKKKIPNSAR
+48 FYIPNKKKIPKSVR
-62 LILMIDTIKAIAK
+62 QILMIDTIKAIAK

-117 LSSKDI
+117 LSFKDI

-138 DRYIKKLEGL
+138 DRYIKKLEKL

-155 QEKPAILKEFFEHFS
+155 QEKPTILKEFFEHFC

-187 LLEAAELVP
+187 LLEVAELVP

-253 LKQSALVLQTIEE
+253 LKQGALVLQTIEE

-287 PFLKLLDKNNNL
+287 PFLKLLDQNNNL

-314 ELVKILENLET
+314 ELVKILEDLQTSDFNL
-325 SGFDL
+325 SG
-330 STSPLLDLENLTLA
+330 SALLDLENITLP

-401 GGKIQVMDTLE
+401 GGKIRVMDTLE

-509 PSLSKDYQEEEIKA
+509 PSPLKDYQEEEIKT

-558 KDESNSAVGS
+558 KDENNSAVGS

-581 KNPYVLEERL
+581 KNPYALEERL
-591 IWLLETRENITPKER
+591 IQFLETRENITPKER

-644 QGIVFKGRI
+644 QGVVFKGRI
-653 DRIDKTADNEMI
+653 DRIDKTADNEII

-677 DNMSKTQRGGLSP
+677 DNMSEKQRKSLSP
-690 IEIAQISTDYQM
+690 I
-702 AIEIAQ
+702 
-708 ISTDYQ
+708 DYQ

-740 GELLEEDELILQAKM
+740 GELLEEDELTLQAKM
-755 DHLEFSL
+755 DHLESSL

-771 FEKTSEAKDCEYC
+771 FEKTLEVKDCEYC

>member
-138 DRYIKKLEGL
+138 ERYIKKLEEL

-187 LLEAAELVP
+187 LLEVAELVP
-196 ITLHLSCDKYNQ
+196 ITLHLSCDEYNQ

-237 PKRQKIEP
+237 FNDQKIEP

-253 LKQSALVLQTIEE
+253 LKQGALVLQTIEE

-287 PFLKLLDKNNNL
+287 PFLKLLDQNNNL

-314 ELVKILENLET
+314 ELVKILEDLQT
-325 SGFDL
+325 SGFNL
-330 STSPLLDLENLTLA
+330 SESALLDLENITLP

-351 KEKAPLKEAHSQIM
+351 KEKAPLKEVHSQIM

-373 TLKNYSLK
+373 TLQNYSLK

-401 GGKIQVMDTLE
+401 GGKIRVMDTLE

-474 ITLSYIESETS
+474 MVLSYIESETS
-485 KVSNMLLELN
+485 KASNMLLELD
-495 LHIEPIKDAYTLFA
+495 LHTEPIKDAYTLFA
-509 PSLSKDYQEEEIKA
+509 PTPLKDYQEEEIKA

-529 SFSASSL
+529 GFSASSL

-558 KDESNSAVGS
+558 KDENNSTVGS

-581 KNPYVLEERL
+581 KNPYALEERL

-631 KILDLEKSFETII
+631 KVLDLEKSFETAI
-644 QGIVFKGRI
+644 QGVVFKGRI
-653 DRIDKTADNEMI
+653 DRIDKTADNEII

-702 AIEIAQ
+702 AI
-708 ISTDYQ
+708 
-714 MAIYA
+714 YA

-740 GELLEEDELILQAKM
+740 GELVEEDELVLQAKM

-771 FEKTSEAKDCEYC
+771 FEKTLEVKDCEYC

>member
-48 FYIPNKKKIPNSAR
+48 FYIPNQKKIPNSAR
-62 LILMIDTIKAIAK
+62 QILMIDTIKAIAK

-117 LSSKDI
+117 LSFKDI

-138 DRYIKKLEGL
+138 DRYVKKLEEL
-148 GFYDKIM
+148 GFYNKIM

-187 LLEAAELVP
+187 LLEVAELVP

-287 PFLKLLDKNNNL
+287 PFLKLLDQNNNL

-314 ELVKILENLET
+314 ELVKILEDLET
-325 SGFDL
+325 SGFNL
-330 STSPLLDLENLTLA
+330 SASPLLDLESLTLP

-401 GGKIQVMDTLE
+401 GGKIRVMDTLE

-474 ITLSYIESETS
+474 IALSYIESETS
-485 KVSNMLLELN
+485 KVSNMLLELD

-509 PSLSKDYQEEEIKA
+509 PSPLKDYQEEEIKA

-581 KNPYVLEERL
+581 KNPYALEERL

-616 QAFYLKEKER
+616 QAFYVKEKER
-626 FNTKI
+626 FKAKI
-631 KILDLEKSFETII
+631 KILDLEKSFETTI
-644 QGIVFKGRI
+644 QGVAFKGCI
-653 DRIDKTADNEMI
+653 DRIDKTADNEII
-665 LLDYKFKNDLKL
+665 LLDYKFKSDLKL
-677 DNMSKTQRGGLSP
+677 DNMSKKQRGGLSP

-702 AIEIAQ
+702 
-708 ISTDYQ
+708 T
-714 MAIYA
+714 IYA
-719 FALKNLGYKEPI
+719 FALKNLGYKGPI

-755 DHLEFSL
+755 DHLEYSL

-771 FEKTSEAKDCEYC
+771 FEKTLEVKDCEYC

>member
-1 MNLEKLFL
+1 MNLEKLFSQ
-9 EKTPLFVFSS
+9 KTPLFVFSS

-75 EKKSILEGLL
+75 EKKFILEGLL

-138 DRYIKKLEGL
+138 ERYIKKLEGL

-155 QEKPAILKEFFEHFS
+155 QEKPTILKEFFEHFS

-187 LLEAAELVP
+187 LLEVAELVP

-314 ELVKILENLET
+314 ELVKILEDLQTSDFNL
-325 SGFDL
+325 SG
-330 STSPLLDLENLTLA
+330 SALLDLENITLA

-365 HQYHLLKD
+365 HQYHLLKN

-401 GGKIQVMDTLE
+401 GGKIRVMDTLE

-485 KVSNMLLELN
+485 KASNMLLELD
-495 LHIEPIKDAYTLFA
+495 LHIESIKDAYTLFA
-509 PSLSKDYQEEEIKA
+509 PSPLKDYQEEEIKA

-558 KDESNSAVGS
+558 KGESNSAVGS

-581 KNPYVLEERL
+581 KNPYALEERL
-591 IWLLETRENITPKER
+591 IQLLETRENITPKER
-606 LDTLVALKKI
+606 LDTLIALKKI

-626 FNTKI
+626 FKAKI
-631 KILDLEKSFETII
+631 KILDLEKSFETTI
-644 QGIVFKGRI
+644 QGVIFKGRI
-653 DRIDKTADNEMI
+653 DRIDKTADNEII

-677 DNMSKTQRGGLSP
+677 DN
-690 IEIAQISTDYQM
+690 
-702 AIEIAQ
+702 

-740 GELLEEDELILQAKM
+740 GELVEEDELVLQAKM

>member
-29 QGEGFLPNAMSM
+29 QGEGFLPSAMSM

-62 LILMIDTIKAIAK
+62 QILMIDTIKAIAK

-138 DRYIKKLEGL
+138 DRYVKKLEEL

-155 QEKPAILKEFFEHFS
+155 QEKPTILKEFFEHFS
-170 SIEWHL
+170 SIEWYL

-187 LLEAAELVP
+187 LLEVAELVP

-237 PKRQKIEP
+237 FNDQKIEP

-253 LKQSALVLQTIEE
+253 LKQGALVLQTIEE
-266 YLQKDNDPNKMAIIT
+266 YLQQDNDPNKMAIIT

-314 ELVKILENLET
+314 ELVKILEDLET

-330 STSPLLDLENLTLA
+330 SASPLLDLESLTLA
-344 LLEQQSS
+344 LLEQQSP
-351 KEKAPLKEAHSQIM
+351 KEKASLKEAHSQIM

-373 TLKNYSLK
+373 TLKNYSFK

-401 GGKIQVMDTLE
+401 GGKIRVMDTLE

-485 KVSNMLLELN
+485 KASNMLLELN
-495 LHIEPIKDAYTLFA
+495 LPIEPIKDAYTLFA
-509 PSLSKDYQEEEIKA
+509 PSPLKDYQEEEIKA
-523 AIPKDF
+523 TIPKDF

-536 NAFLTCKRRFY
+536 NAFLTCKHRFY

-581 KNPYVLEERL
+581 KNPYALEERL
-591 IWLLETRENITPKER
+591 IQLLKTRENITPKER
-606 LDTLVALKKI
+606 LDTLIALKKI
-616 QAFYLKEKER
+616 QAFYIREKER
-626 FNTKI
+626 FKAKI
-631 KILDLEKSFETII
+631 KILDLEKSFETTI
-644 QGIVFKGRI
+644 QGVAFKGCI
-653 DRIDKTADNEMI
+653 DRIDKTADNEII
-665 LLDYKFKNDLKL
+665 LLDYKFKSDLKL

-690 IEIAQISTDYQM
+690 
-702 AIEIAQ
+702 IEIAQ

-740 GELLEEDELILQAKM
+740 GELVEEDELILQAKM

-771 FEKTSEAKDCEYC
+771 FEKTLEVKDCEYC

>member
-62 LILMIDTIKAIAK
+62 QILMIDTIKAIAK

-117 LSSKDI
+117 LSFKDI

-138 DRYIKKLEGL
+138 DRYIKKLEEL

-187 LLEAAELVP
+187 LLEVAELVP

-237 PKRQKIEP
+237 PKHQKIEP

-287 PFLKLLDKNNNL
+287 PFLKLLDQNNNL

-314 ELVKILENLET
+314 ELVKILEDLET
-325 SGFDL
+325 SGFNL
-330 STSPLLDLENLTLA
+330 SASPLLDLESLTLP

-373 TLKNYSLK
+373 TLQNYSLK

-401 GGKIQVMDTLE
+401 GGKIRVMDTLE

-474 ITLSYIESETS
+474 IALSYIESETS
-485 KVSNMLLELN
+485 KVSNMLLELD

-509 PSLSKDYQEEEIKA
+509 PSPLKDYQEEEIKA

-581 KNPYVLEERL
+581 KNPYALEERL

-616 QAFYLKEKER
+616 QAFYVKEKER
-626 FNTKI
+626 FKAKI
-631 KILDLEKSFETII
+631 KILDLEKSFETTI
-644 QGIVFKGRI
+644 QGVAFKGCI
-653 DRIDKTADNEMI
+653 DRIDKTADNEII
-665 LLDYKFKNDLKL
+665 LLDYKFKSDLKL
-677 DNMSKTQRGGLSP
+677 DNMSKKQRGGLSP

-702 AIEIAQ
+702 
-708 ISTDYQ
+708 T
-714 MAIYA
+714 IYA
-719 FALKNLGYKEPI
+719 FALKNLGYKGPI

-755 DHLEFSL
+755 DHLEYSL

-771 FEKTSEAKDCEYC
+771 FEKTLEVKDCEYC

>member
-29 QGEGFLPNAMSM
+29 QGEGFLSNAMSM
-41 GSFFEQA
+41 GNFFEQA
-48 FYIPNKKKIPNSAR
+48 FYIPNKKKIPKNVR
-62 LILMIDTIKAIAK
+62 QILMIDTIKAIAK

-138 DRYIKKLEGL
+138 DRYIKKLEEL

-155 QEKPAILKEFFEHFS
+155 QEKPTILKEFFEHFS

-187 LLEAAELVP
+187 LLEVAELVP

-237 PKRQKIEP
+237 FNDQKIEP
-245 KLYANSSY
+245 TLYANSSY
-253 LKQSALVLQTIEE
+253 LKQGALVLQTIEE

-287 PFLKLLDKNNNL
+287 PFLKLLDENNNL

-314 ELVKILENLET
+314 ELVKILEDLET
-325 SGFDL
+325 SGDL
-330 STSPLLDLENLTLA
+330 SASPLLDLENLTLP

-351 KEKAPLKEAHSQIM
+351 KEKAPLKEVHSQIM
-365 HQYHLLKD
+365 YQYHLLKN

-401 GGKIQVMDTLE
+401 GGKIRVMDTLE

-485 KVSNMLLELN
+485 KASNMLLELD
-495 LHIEPIKDAYTLFA
+495 LHIEPIKDAYTLFETS
-509 PSLSKDYQEEEIKA
+509 PLKDYQEEEIKA

-547 YHYMKRFKESP
+547 YHYIKRFKESP

-581 KNPYVLEERL
+581 KNPYALKERL
-591 IWLLETRENITPKER
+591 IQLLETRENITPKER
-606 LDTLVALKKI
+606 LDTLIALKKI

-626 FNTKI
+626 FKAKI
-631 KILDLEKSFETII
+631 KILDLEKSFETTI
-644 QGIVFKGRI
+644 QGVAFKGRI
-653 DRIDKTADNEMI
+653 DRIDKTADNEII
-665 LLDYKFKNDLKL
+665 LLDYKFKSDLKL

-702 AIEIAQ
+702 
-708 ISTDYQ
+708 T
-714 MAIYA
+714 IYA
-719 FALKNLGYKEPI
+719 FALKNLGYKGPI

-740 GELLEEDELILQAKM
+740 GELVEEDELILQAKM

-771 FEKTSEAKDCEYC
+771 FEKTLEVKDCEYC

>member
-9 EKTPLFVFSS
+9 EKAPLFVFSS

-29 QGEGFLPNAMSM
+29 QGEGFLPSAMSM
-41 GSFFEQA
+41 GNLFEQA
-48 FYIPNKKKIPNSAR
+48 FYIPNKKKIPKNAR
-62 LILMIDTIKAIAK
+62 QILMIDTIKAIAK

-138 DRYIKKLEGL
+138 NRYIKKLEKL

-155 QEKPAILKEFFEHFS
+155 QEKPTILKEFFEHFS

-187 LLEAAELVP
+187 LLEVAELVP

-237 PKRQKIEP
+237 FNDQKIEP

-253 LKQSALVLQTIEE
+253 LKQGALVLQTIEE

-287 PFLKLLDKNNNL
+287 PFLKLLDQNNNL

-314 ELVKILENLET
+314 ELVKILEDLQTSDCNL
-325 SGFDL
+325 SG
-330 STSPLLDLENLTLA
+330 SALLDLENITLA

-365 HQYHLLKD
+365 HQYHLLKG

-401 GGKIQVMDTLE
+401 GGKIRVMDTLE
-412 TRGMQFDKIVIVD
+412 TRGMQFDKIVVAD

-474 ITLSYIESETS
+474 VALSYIESETS
-485 KVSNMLLELN
+485 KASSMLLELN
-495 LHIEPIKDAYTLFA
+495 LHIEPIKDAYTLFETS
-509 PSLSKDYQEEEIKA
+509 PLKDYQEEEIKA

-547 YHYMKRFKESP
+547 YHYIKRFKESP

-568 LLHELLKEAYEKD
+568 LIHELLKEAYEKD
-581 KNPYVLEERL
+581 KDPHALEERL
-591 IWLLETRENITPKER
+591 IQLLETRENITPKER

-616 QAFYLKEKER
+616 QAFYKKERER
-626 FNTKI
+626 FNAEIT
-631 KILDLEKSFETII
+631 ILDLEKSFETII
-644 QGIVFKGRI
+644 QGVVFKGRI
-653 DRIDKTADNEMI
+653 DRIDKTADNEII
-665 LLDYKFKNDLKL
+665 LLDYKFKSDLKL
-677 DNMSKTQRGGLSP
+677 DNMSEKQRKSLSP

-702 AIEIAQ
+702 A
-708 ISTDYQ
+708 T
-714 MAIYA
+714 YA
-719 FALKNLGYKEPI
+719 HALKNLGYKEPI

-771 FEKTSEAKDCEYC
+771 FEKTLEVKDCEYC

>member
-9 EKTPLFVFSS
+9 EKSPLFVFSS

-48 FYIPNKKKIPNSAR
+48 FYIPNQKKIPNSVR
-62 LILMIDTIKAIAK
+62 QILMIDTIKAIAK

-117 LSSKDI
+117 LSFKDI

-138 DRYIKKLEGL
+138 DRYVKKLEEL

-155 QEKPAILKEFFEHFS
+155 QKKPTILKEFFEHFS

-187 LLEAAELVP
+187 LLEVAELVP

-237 PKRQKIEP
+237 FNDQKIEP

-253 LKQSALVLQTIEE
+253 LKQGALVLQTIEE

-287 PFLKLLDKNNNL
+287 PFLKLLDQNNNL

-314 ELVKILENLET
+314 ELVKILEDLET

-330 STSPLLDLENLTLA
+330 SASPLLDLESLTLA

-401 GGKIQVMDTLE
+401 GGKIRVMDTLE

-474 ITLSYIESETS
+474 MVLSYIESETS
-485 KVSNMLLELN
+485 KVSNMLLELD

-509 PSLSKDYQEEEIKA
+509 PSPLKDYQEEEIKA

-558 KDESNSAVGS
+558 KDENNSAVGS

-581 KNPYVLEERL
+581 KNPYALEERL

-626 FNTKI
+626 FKAKI

-644 QGIVFKGRI
+644 QGVIFKGRI
-653 DRIDKTADNEMI
+653 DRIDKTADNEII
-665 LLDYKFKNDLKL
+665 LLDYKFKSDLKL
-677 DNMSKTQRGGLSP
+677 DNMSKTQRGDLSP
-690 IEIAQISTDYQM
+690 
-702 AIEIAQ
+702 IEIAQ

-719 FALKNLGYKEPI
+719 FALKNLGYKDPI

-740 GELLEEDELILQAKM
+740 GELVEEDELILQAKM

-771 FEKTSEAKDCEYC
+771 FEKTLEVKDCEYC

>member
-9 EKTPLFVFSS
+9 EKSPLFVFSS

-29 QGEGFLPNAMSM
+29 QDEGFLPSAMSM

-48 FYIPNKKKIPNSAR
+48 FYIPNQKKIPKNAR
-62 LILMIDTIKAIAK
+62 QILMIDTIKAIAK
-75 EKKSILEGLL
+75 EKKSALEGLL

-117 LSSKDI
+117 LSFKDI

-138 DRYIKKLEGL
+138 DRYVKKLEEL

-155 QEKPAILKEFFEHFS
+155 QKKPAILKEFFEHFS

-187 LLEAAELVP
+187 LLEVAELVP

-237 PKRQKIEP
+237 FNDQKIEP

-253 LKQSALVLQTIEE
+253 LKQGALVLQTIEE

-314 ELVKILENLET
+314 ELVKILEDLET
-325 SGFDL
+325 SGDL
-330 STSPLLDLENLTLA
+330 SASPLLDLESLTLP

-401 GGKIQVMDTLE
+401 GGKIRVMDTLE
-412 TRGMQFDKIVIVD
+412 TRGMQFDKIVIAD

-474 ITLSYIESETS
+474 VALSYIESETLKAS
-485 KVSNMLLELN
+485 SMLLELD
-495 LHIEPIKDAYTLFA
+495 LHTEPIKDAYTLFETS
-509 PSLSKDYQEEEIKA
+509 PIKDYQEEEIKA

-536 NAFLTCKRRFY
+536 NAFLTCKCRFY
-547 YHYMKRFKESP
+547 YHYMKRFKETP

-568 LLHELLKEAYEKD
+568 LIHELLKEAYEKD
-581 KNPYVLEERL
+581 KTPHSLEERL
-591 IWLLETRENITPKER
+591 IWLLETRENVTLKER

-616 QAFYLKEKER
+616 QAFYKKERER
-626 FNTKI
+626 FNTEI
-631 KILDLEKSFETII
+631 TILDLEKSFETII
-644 QGIVFKGRI
+644 QGVVFKGRI
-653 DRIDKTADNEMI
+653 DRIDKTADNEII
-665 LLDYKFKNDLKL
+665 LLDYKFKSDLKL

-690 IEIAQISTDYQM
+690 
-702 AIEIAQ
+702 IEIAQ

-771 FEKTSEAKDCEYC
+771 FEKTLEIKDCEYC